1 VELKKLAERFN
12 NCIDC
17 VDINPA
23 ASSDASHNFAS
34 FLAPSESRHQE
45 SAVQLEKQMKS
56 MWNSQNLQSASKIIR
71 RRITCVMESAC
82 HHFVEILDL
91 FLAGFLLAKIQT
103 KFKFCLK
110 ARPGKPRRLRQCRRR
125 CPARPA
131 LPCAQRP
138 SALST

>member
-1 VELKKLAERFN
+1 MQLK
-12 NCIDC
+12 
-17 VDINPA
+17 
-23 ASSDASHNFAS
+23 
-34 FLAPSESRHQE
+34 
-45 SAVQLEKQMKS
+45 KQMKS

-71 RRITCVMESAC
+71 RRVTCFMESAC

-110 ARPGKPRRLRQCRRR
+110 ARPGKPRRLRQCRR

-131 LPCAQRP
+131 LPCTQRP